1 MSDIINKMKKLN
13 MPTHC
18 PSCNTALV
26 WKGVDLT
33 CTNNDC
39 PSIKLMSLASF
50 LEKCGVENVTETS
63 LSNWGI
69 TGFRSML
76 HFKSDGSKSQT
87 KFMSE
92 LLKKVFSKTKEDL
105 FACMTFD
112 GAGET
117 NIQKLFA
124 AFGSL
129 ETTTQSLYIYD
140 NVTTPLPD
148 GIGEKTIAKI
158 KEDWNRN
165 VYLLSFII
173 KDARWNPVAKV
184 VVSGNLSGKTFLIT
198 GTLTKGRKEFETMIK
213 DNGGIVASS
222 VSKSLNYLLVGSDA
236 GSKLD
241 KAKKLGINIITEDE
255 FMGMI

>member
-1 MSDIINKMKKLN
+1 MSFKL
-13 MPTHC
+13 PTHC
-18 PSCNTALV
+18 PSCNTTLV
-26 WKGVDLT
+26 WKGVDLA

-39 PSIKLMSLASF
+39 PSIKLMSLTSF

-63 LSNWGI
+63 LANWGI

-76 HFKSDGSKSQT
+76 HFKSDGSKSQSN
-87 KFMSE
+87 FMSE
-92 LLKKVFSKTKEDL
+92 LLKKVFTKTKEDL

-112 GAGET
+112 GAGEKS
-117 NIQKLFA
+117 IQKLFA
-124 AFGSL
+124 TFGSL
-129 ETTTQSLYIYD
+129 EDTTETLYIK
-140 NVTTPLPD
+140 NTSNLPD
-148 GIGEKTIAKI
+148 GIGDKTIAKI
-158 KEDWNRN
+158 KEDWHRN
-165 VYLLSFII
+165 LYLLSFLI
-173 KDARWNPVAKV
+173 KDARWNPAIKV
-184 VVSGNLSGKTFLIT
+184 VASGNLSGKTFLIT

-241 KAKKLGINIITEDE
+241 KAKKLGVTIITEDE